1 MKNKNLLVICLIC
14 TAICSLFYVNAKGY
28 GIRDSDDP
36 IDLQGRLAGS
46 GDMRSQGAQV
56 EAFKNATCV
65 QLNFLV
71 DLGSLEIEVVDG
83 EGNPVFQTTVNA
95 TEGSRMKINTGS
107 WATGKYTLVIT
118 DGLGGRLEGNFVI
131 N

>member
-1 MKNKNLLVICLIC
+1 
-14 TAICSLFYVNAKGY
+14 
-28 GIRDSDDP
+28 
-36 IDLQGRLAGS
+36 
-46 GDMRSQGAQV
+46 MRSQGAQV